1 MKIIFTQVMIY
12 LGIALMVL
20 NIFKYVRFSR
30 EISARGDW
38 KREVNILRL
47 PVILLFLFLFGYI
60 AVALFGHPDLVTAG
74 ILFGGSIF
82 VFIMV
87 LLMRRIERRIQINGQ
102 IQAEMEAV
110 KLESVAKTRFLSN
123 MSHEIR
129 TPMNA
134 IIGLDNLALRDP
146 DLKPKTRDQL
156 EKIGSSANH
165 LLELINDI
173 LDMSRIESGRVV
185 LKNEEFSFRKFI
197 DQVSIIIHGQCMDKG
212 LNYECSIEGHLNDY
226 YFGDPMK
233 LKQILI
239 NILGNSVKFTDSP
252 GTVSLTVRQLSQNEE
267 NCTLQFVMKDT
278 GIGMDEE
285 YIPKLFEA
293 FSQEDATTTNQYG
306 GSGLGM
312 AITKNFAELMN
323 GSIEVESKKGVGSVF
338 TVTVELGKSNQ
349 SYQSKHGLVLPNDLR
364 ALVVDDDEIA
374 CEHAILALN
383 AMEIE
388 AVCSTSP
395 EEALELFKTA
405 EDNGKSYN
413 IVITDYKMPDTNG
426 LELTKKLR
434 EIGGNKTIV
443 IMLTGYDV
451 DLIEEDAK
459 KQGTDIMMSKPLFAD
474 VLLQNI
480 LAGLEMKSEIDE
492 DEKADNN
499 SEEHNLA
506 GCRVLIAEDV
516 DANAEILADILELE
530 EIISERAENGQLA
543 VGMFNASEEGYYD
556 AILMDVRMPVMDGLS
571 ATKTIRSLDREDAKQ
586 IPIIAM
592 TANVFDEDVEL
603 SLNAGMN
610 AHLSKPV
617 EPEKIFSELKK
628 QLNR

>member
-1 MKIIFTQVMIY
+1 MIY

-592 TANVFDEDVEL
+592 TANVFDEDVER